1 MLSVKSKK
9 GEMNAGLISSLIFG
23 IASLVI
29 GVVIAFTVVS
39 TLSGADLLTS
49 SRDTSA
55 TINETEANVNASG
68 YTLVNS
74 ALDQAIPGTYAITA
88 IWNGSADYDSV
99 VAIGNASV
107 SNAGVVT
114 STTAETFA
122 NVSISYTVLTY
133 AGEELSSRSMSGNL
147 TSGVD
152 NVSAKIPTVLAV
164 AGVILIL
171 SVLVLLVAAWQR
183 MSLGGGSI

>member
-74 ALDQAIPGTYAITA
+74 ALDQAIPGTYVITA
-88 IWNGSADYDSV
+88 LWNGSADYNSV
-99 VAIGNASV
+99 VPVANVSV
-107 SNAGVVT
+107 SSVGVVT
-114 STTAETFA
+114 NSTLATYG
-122 NVSISYTVLTY
+122 NLSISYTVITY
-133 AGEELSSRSMSGNL
+133 AGEELSSRSLSGNL
-147 TSGVD
+147 SSGVD
-152 NVSAKIPTVLAV
+152 NVSKKIPTVLTVAAV
-164 AGVILIL
+164 VLIL
-171 SVLVLLVAAWQR
+171 GVLVLLVAAWQR
-183 MSLGGGSI
+183 MRLGGGSI